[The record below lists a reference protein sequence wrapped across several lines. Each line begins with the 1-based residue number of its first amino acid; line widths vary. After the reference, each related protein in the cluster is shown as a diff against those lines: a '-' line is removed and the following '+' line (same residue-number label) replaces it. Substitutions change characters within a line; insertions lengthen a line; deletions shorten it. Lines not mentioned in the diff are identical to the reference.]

1 MENIFNLGIIGAGPA
16 GYSAAIRAA
25 QKGLSVVLFEK
36 EHIGGVCLNKGCIP
50 TKTILHCTDFYKS
63 LKKAG
68 KFGINLGKENPEAD
82 YEKIFNRK
90 NEIVLKL
97 QKSLTK
103 LVQSYNIKIVH
114 AAASFVDSN
123 KIFAGDVTYQC
134 DNIIIA
140 TGAKPA
146 QIAGIQTD
154 GQFILNSDDLLN
166 LNNLPQNIL
175 IIGSGAIGTEWA
187 RIFSALEKNVTV
199 AEIAD
204 SLLPAADTDV
214 SKRLE
219 RIFKQNKIKFFTGTK
234 IENIAGNSVFFSNG
248 QVLTPDIILCAAGRE
263 PVIPCGLEF
272 VRDGSFIKVNDNFQT
287 NFSNI
292 FAVGDINGKLLLAH
306 SAIHQAISVVD
317 FIVDKKPV
325 CFDKNKI
332 PSVIYGKPEIS
343 MVGKTEQ
350 MLYDTDYK
358 VSVFPVSALGK
369 AFADDELDGF
379 VKVLSVDNKITG
391 AHIIC
396 PGASSLIHQFAL
408 MIDNELKTDDILN
421 TVFAH
426 PSYSEAVFESIL
438 GLDGMSLSLPKV

>member
-16 GYSAAIRAA
+16 GYSAAIRAV

-90 NEIVLKL
+90 NEIVIKL

-103 LVQSYNIKIVH
+103 LVQSYNVKIVN
-114 AAASFVDSN
+114 AEASFVDSN

-146 QIAGIQTD
+146 QLTGIQTD

-272 VRDGSFIKVNDNFQT
+272 VRNGSFIKVNNNFQT

-408 MIDNELKTDDILN
+408 MIDNELKTEDILN